1 MHNRA
6 QFSIMGDKNL
16 TKTKS
21 EVKLNGGKMI
31 KIDEICQSAFIQ
43 SPTNY
48 YNTRFPVEPLIQKMY
63 DIKV

>member
-16 TKTKS
+16 TKTQS

-31 KIDEICQSAFIQ
+31 KIDEIC
-43 SPTNY
+43 
-48 YNTRFPVEPLIQKMY
+48 
-63 DIKV
+63 